1 MGHIVS
7 SLAFRLGSTRAWIDE
22 WFIEKLYYAYF
33 LHTAL
38 KIRYF
43 CIFFF
48 HARHYNR
55 KAIFFSHIDILKT
68 FNLIHIE
75 AFYYDGKL
83 EDEWEI
89 INESYI

>member
-48 HARHYNR
+48 
-55 KAIFFSHIDILKT
+55 SCKT
-68 FNLIHIE
+68 L
-75 AFYYDGKL
+75 
-83 EDEWEI
+83 
-89 INESYI
+89 